1 MVITMK
7 NSKFLRSALMLV
19 LALVIIG
26 SVTGGTIA
34 WFTDEVT
41 STSNIIKTGTLDIA
55 MNYATKYAGKETD
68 WKDAS
73 SAAIFDH
80 KLWEPGYTQV
90 RYVQIKNLG
99 DLAFKFQVNVKPT
112 AILGSLDYNESN
124 PLDSVFTPA
133 EPAPEYPLEEVIDVY
148 IAPAKAY
155 ASFEALKA
163 EAGDPLTIKELIED
177 ADGAAYGQ
185 MLPGDAPIELCI
197 ALHMQESAGNEYQN
211 ASVADG
217 FAIQV
222 QATQLTHE
230 EDSFDDQYDA
240 NATYANLPSAVV
252 IKLDEEAIAKE
263 SGVPLQTAYMFR
275 TTDTPDPATNPELL
289 DSPYF
294 YWHADY
300 VVTFDD
306 DMTAGTFNLAGQ
318 YDLWSENWVDIDSS
332 YLENILGRNVLKKG
346 EEIRLLGEVGKAF
359 NSGNPIYIN
368 YAELCAGIQ
377 QFDCGAYNKADENIG
392 KTMTV
397 ELRIYE
403 TEEPSA
409 ENGNSRNVET
419 GRYVTIGSFNYTFDS
434 VAE

>member
-1 MVITMK
+1 MK
-7 NSKFLRSALMLV
+7 KYNRTLLVALLIV
-19 LALVIIG
+19 AVFATAI
-26 SVTGGTIA
+26 GGTFA

-41 STSNIIKTGTLDIA
+41 STSNIIKTGTLDIG
-55 MNYATKYAGKETD
+55 MNYATEYAGKETA

-112 AILGSLDYNESN
+112 GILGTVDMGTGK
-124 PLDSVFTPA
+124 FTPA

-148 IAPAKAY
+148 IAPAETY
-155 ASFEALKA
+155 ASFEDLKA
-163 EAGDPLTIKELIED
+163 KAGDPLTIKELIED

-185 MLPGDAPIELCI
+185 MLPGAAPIELCI

-230 EDSFDDQYDA
+230 EDSFGDQYDA
-240 NATYANLPSAVV
+240 DATYANLPSAVV
-252 IKLDEEAIAKE
+252 LKQDLPEDPKKE
-263 SGVPLQTAYMFR
+263 YGYPLQTAYMFR
-275 TTDTPDPATNPELL
+275 TTVTPDLEKYPELM
-289 DSPYF
+289 DDPHF
-294 YWHADY
+294 YWLADF
-300 VVTFDD
+300 VVSFDKPVAKD
-306 DMTAGTFNLAGQ
+306 SLSLVGQ
-318 YDLWSENWVDIDSS
+318 YASWSDSW
-332 YLENILGRNVLKKG
+332 LGFTVPKDMEAQ
-346 EEIRLLGEVGKAF
+346 EEIRLLGEAAKL
-359 NSGNPIYIN
+359 IYPSLDVTIN
-368 YAELCAGIQ
+368 YSELCALVQ
-377 QFDCGAYNKADENIG
+377 QFNCGAYNSSAANIG
-392 KTMTV
+392 TTMTV

-403 TEEPSA
+403 TEEPSD
-409 ENGNSRNVET
+409 ENGNSHNVET
-419 GRYVTIGSFNYTFDS
+419 GRCVTLGSFTYTFDS

>member
-1 MVITMK
+1 MK
-7 NSKFLRSALMLV
+7 KYNRTLLVALLIAAV
-19 LALVIIG
+19 FATAI
-26 SVTGGTIA
+26 GGTFA

-41 STSNIIKTGTLDIA
+41 STSNIIKTGTLDIG
-55 MNYATKYAGKETD
+55 MNYATEYAGEETA

-112 AILGSLDYNESN
+112 AILGSLEYNESN

-133 EPAPEYPLEEVIDVY
+133 KPAPEYPLEEVIDVY

-155 ASFEALKA
+155 ASFEDLKA
-163 EAGDPLTIKELIED
+163 KAGDPLTIKELIED

-222 QATQLTHE
+222 QAAQLTHE
-230 EDSFDDQYDA
+230 EDSFGDQYDA
-240 NATYANLPSAVV
+240 DATYANLPSAVV
-252 IKLDEEAIAKE
+252 IKLDEKAIAEE

-275 TTDTPDPATNPELL
+275 TTDTPDPANNPELL

-300 VVTFDD
+300 VVTFDN
-306 DMTAGTFNLAGQ
+306 DMTAGTFSLAGQ
-318 YDLWSENWVDIDSS
+318 YDLWGEQWVDINSS
-332 YLENILGRNVLKKG
+332 YLENILDRNVIKKG
-346 EEIRLLGEVGKAF
+346 EEIRLLGEVGKVF
-359 NSGNPIYIN
+359 NGGEPIYVN

-377 QFDCGAYNKADENIG
+377 QFDCGAYNTSTQNIG

-403 TEEPSA
+403 TEEPSD
-409 ENGNSRNVET
+409 ENGNSHNVET
-419 GRYVTIGSFNYTFDS
+419 GRYVTIGSFTYTFDS
-434 VAE
+434 VVE